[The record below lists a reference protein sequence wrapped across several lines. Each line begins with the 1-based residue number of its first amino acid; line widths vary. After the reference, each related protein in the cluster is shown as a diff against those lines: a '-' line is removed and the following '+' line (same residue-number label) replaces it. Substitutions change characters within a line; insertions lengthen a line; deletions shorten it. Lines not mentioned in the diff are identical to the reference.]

1 MQDGSPHHSSKRAAA
16 SDVLGRD
23 VRDVIAEKRAQGVAY
38 DRIARDLFVETG
50 GRVDVTGQALRN
62 WSRSD
67 DSDDSDDSEHRAQRA
82 GQRPTAEVVDEL
94 EDPVDAEI
102 RGVRDWV
109 EQQRE
114 MLAGSR

>member
-1 MQDGSPHHSSKRAAA
+1 MQDRFPHHSSKRDAA

-23 VRDVIAEKRAQGVAY
+23 VRDVIAEKRSQGVAY
-38 DRIARDLFVETG
+38 DRIARDLFVETN

-62 WSRSD
+62 WSKSD
-67 DSDDSDDSEHRAQRA
+67 DSDDTEHRAQRA
-82 GQRPTAEVVDEL
+82 GQRPTTEVVDEL
-94 EDPVDAEI
+94 EDAVDAEI